1 MPKKLV
7 LDRPI
12 NIKLPNGSQTRV
24 PNDEVWK
31 VTTHRV
37 VSFNGTWG
45 TASNYMNTMNGVVF
59 GGGTTLKGE
68 NGVPASISGSAF
80 KIVEV

>member
-1 MPKKLV
+1 MAKILV

-12 NIKLPNGSQTRV
+12 NIRLPNGAQTRV

-31 VTTHRV
+31 ATTHHV
-37 VSFNGTWG
+37 VSFNGTW
-45 TASNYMNTMNGVVF
+45 TIATNYMNTMNGVVF

-68 NGVPASISGSAF
+68 NGIPASISGSAF